1 MAETSTLRRSP
12 LSHLHDRMIAASV
25 TGDRAVSVTETPFL
39 AQVSLRVEPGTAAA
53 ARLGTVLGGALPDG
67 VGRTMTAGT
76 LGVAWLGPDEL
87 LVVAQADPQS
97 LTAALSEALGSDRGA
112 VVDVSANR
120 TVLELSGPGARSVLE
135 KGCPVDLHPRAF
147 GPGAAVATTLGPV
160 PLLLWQTAPATY
172 RLLPRTSFADYV
184 ARWLMDAMTEL
195 GSPEVP

>member
-1 MAETSTLRRSP
+1 MADTTTLRRSP
-12 LSHLHDRMIAASV
+12 LSHLHDRMSAAAV

-39 AQVSLRVEPGTAAA
+39 AQVSLRVEPGTAPAD
-53 ARLGTVLGGALPDG
+53 RLGTVLGGALPDG
-67 VGRTMTAGT
+67 VGQTMTAGT

-87 LVVAQADPQS
+87 LVVAEGDPES
-97 LTAALSEALGSDRGA
+97 LTAALSEALGGSRGA

-147 GPGAAVATTLGPV
+147 GPGVAVTTTLGPV